1 MILNIKRIVIL
12 YFILYFIFNYMKLR
26 ENIILYFLLCFFTF
40 NMKFKA
46 NIIIIRIYENKFTYL
61 AMDLMYYITYILI
74 LIQIQENQLKI

>member
-1 MILNIKRIVIL
+1 
-12 YFILYFIFNYMKLR
+12 MKLR

-40 NMKFKA
+40 NIKFKA